1 MLHITATEMRFFV
14 FLFEFE
20 FPALE
25 VPRSKFKQ
33 AAISKYFLAIS
44 NYLSLSKFCNN
55 LVNPKYLGT
64 YQNFATI

>member
-33 AAISKYFLAIS
+33 EVISKYFFSHL
-44 NYLSLSKFCNN
+44 
-55 LVNPKYLGT
+55 
-64 YQNFATI
+64 